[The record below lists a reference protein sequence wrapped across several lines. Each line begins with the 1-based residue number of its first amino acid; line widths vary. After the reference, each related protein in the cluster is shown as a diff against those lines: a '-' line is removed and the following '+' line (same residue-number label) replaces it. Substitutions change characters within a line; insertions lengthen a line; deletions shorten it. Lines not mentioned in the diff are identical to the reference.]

1 MNPVRF
7 NEKLIEIEAQLI
19 RQHSD
24 PGLPDTWQTSPLFRY
39 ESIYDREK
47 ELLKEAPFETQF
59 KLPFSVFR
67 MAVVCRDKNL
77 GTYRADYVVDAR
89 DPDSPNL
96 LVLIKELFIEFPE
109 ADDLWRHVMPL
120 AFHIHNFMW
129 NDRDNAN
136 QGAVLYNTSFRY
148 AGRWIKTR
156 DLKPGQIELIRQME
170 KAYANAAIDSL
181 AAFAL
186 DSMCPTAH
194 VAMVKPD
201 QPGRSVEWTRQRT
214 HYTLIYHGHP
224 ASQLKRNGSIPTLRV
239 NPDEELTRMAH
250 ARRAHFK
257 LLSHP
262 RYRYKRG
269 QRIFVRA
276 AWVGP
281 KEWRDEG
288 SRQIYKI
295 LEPVEQGKA
304 AA

>member
-7 NEKLIEIEAQLI
+7 NERLIQAEAQLI
-19 RQHSD
+19 RQHND

-39 ESIYDREK
+39 ESMFDREK
-47 ELLKEAPFETQF
+47 QLLKEAPRETVL
-59 KLPFSVFR
+59 KVPFSVFR
-67 MAVVCRDKNL
+67 MAVVCRDKEL

-96 LVLIKELFIEFPE
+96 IVLVKDLFNQQAFPE
-109 ADDLWRHVMPL
+109 SDGLWRRIMPL
-120 AFHIHNFMW
+120 GFYIHDFRW
-129 NDRDNAN
+129 NDRDERE
-136 QGAVLYNTSFRY
+136 GAVLYRSSFRY
-148 AGRWIKTR
+148 AGHWIRTNKMLPA
-156 DLKPGQIELIRQME
+156 DVMLIEELQ
-170 KAYANAAIDSL
+170 KSYANAALDSL

-194 VAMVKPD
+194 VAVVKPD
-201 QPGRSVEWTRQRT
+201 TPHRSVEWTRQRT

-224 ASQLKRNGSIPTLRV
+224 VTHLKQQNGSVPTVRA

-257 LLSHP
+257 MLQHP
-262 RYRYKRG
+262 RYRFKRG

-288 SRQIYKI
+288 SKQIYKI
-295 LEPVEQGKA
+295 LEEVE
-304 AA
+304 